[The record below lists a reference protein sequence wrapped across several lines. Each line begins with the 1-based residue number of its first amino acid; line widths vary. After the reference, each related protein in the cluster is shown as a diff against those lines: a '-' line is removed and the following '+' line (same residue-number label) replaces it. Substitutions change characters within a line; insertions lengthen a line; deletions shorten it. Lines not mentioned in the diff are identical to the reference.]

1 MSIRASFHG
10 SLGRNAELKTVGE
23 NKVTKF
29 SVANNTGYGDKKK
42 TQWVDCDFWGN
53 RGEKLINYLTKGQAV
68 LIYGEIELHEY
79 QAKDGSN
86 KATLRCRVSDLEL
99 LGKKDKEEGNG
110 SGGSAN
116 STQANQAKPA
126 ADFDDQDIP
135 F

>member
-1 MSIRASFHG
+1 MIRASFHG
-10 SLGRNAELKTVGE
+10 SLGRNAEFKTVGE

-79 QAKDGSN
+79 QAKDGTN
-86 KATLRCRVSDLEL
+86 KASLRCRVNDLEL
-99 LGKKDKEEGNG
+99 IGAKKENGQHEEKKEPEV
-110 SGGSAN
+110 
-116 STQANQAKPA
+116 ST
-126 ADFDDQDIP
+126 DFNDDVP

>member
-79 QAKDGSN
+79 QAKDGTN

-99 LGKKDKEEGNG
+99 LGKKDNNEGNG
-110 SGGSAN
+110 SAN
-116 STQANQAKPA
+116 QVNQAKPA
-126 ADFDDQDIP
+126 ADDSDLDDSIP

>member
-1 MSIRASFHG
+1 MIRASFHG
-10 SLGRNAELKTVGE
+10 SLGRNAEIKTFGE

-79 QAKDGSN
+79 QAKDGTN
-86 KATLRCRVSDLEL
+86 KASLRCRVNDLEL
-99 LGKKDKEEGNG
+99 IGAKKENGQHEEKKEPEV
-110 SGGSAN
+110 
-116 STQANQAKPA
+116 ST
-126 ADFDDQDIP
+126 DFNDDVP

>member
-1 MSIRASFHG
+1 MAIRSSFHG
-10 SLGRNAELKTVGE
+10 SLGRNAELKTVGD

-79 QAKDGSN
+79 QAKDGTN
-86 KATLRCRVSDLEL
+86 KANLRCRVTDLDL
-99 LGKKDKEEGNG
+99 IGAKKDNNEGNG
-110 SGGSAN
+110 STN
-116 STQANQAKPA
+116 QVNQAKPA
-126 ADFDDQDIP
+126 ADDSDLDDSIP